1 MAEITS
7 ANQKTKTSDL
17 QIMEKYKITD
27 RNKVKR
33 IPERGHYDKETLYNI
48 LDDGFL
54 CHLGFT
60 VDNQV
65 FVIPTLYG
73 RNGNTVY
80 IHGATTSR
88 LLKNLQKG
96 IPVCLNVT
104 HIDGLVLARSA
115 FHHSMN
121 YRSAVVFG
129 SATTIPDDEKEAALR
144 VISENMLQ
152 GRWNEVRK
160 PNAKELRATTVLA
173 LEIQQA
179 SCKIRTGSPS
189 DENPDY
195 ELNVWAGIVPMPTQY
210 GTPVPDELLK
220 DGIPLSRSV
229 QHIL

>member
-1 MAEITS
+1 
-7 ANQKTKTSDL
+7 
-17 QIMEKYKITD
+17 MEKYEITNLNKI
-27 RNKVKR
+27 KR
-33 IPERGHYDKETLYNI
+33 IPERGHYDKNTLYNI

-80 IHGATTSR
+80 IHGASTSR

-96 IPVCLNVT
+96 IQVCLNVT
-104 HIDGLVLARSA
+104 HLDGLVLARSA

-129 SATTIPDDEKEAALR
+129 SATIIPDGEKETALR
-144 VISENMLQ
+144 VISENIIQ
-152 GRWNEVRK
+152 GRWEEVRK
-160 PNAKELRATTVLA
+160 PNAKELKATTVLA
-173 LEIQQA
+173 LEIKQA
-179 SCKIRTGSPS
+179 SCKIRTGPPL

-195 ELNVWAGIVPMPTQY
+195 ELNVWAGTVPMQIRYSP
-210 GTPVPDELLK
+210 PVTDELLK
-220 DGIPLSRSV
+220 DGIPLSQSV
-229 QHIL
+229 HKFANINQGQPKP